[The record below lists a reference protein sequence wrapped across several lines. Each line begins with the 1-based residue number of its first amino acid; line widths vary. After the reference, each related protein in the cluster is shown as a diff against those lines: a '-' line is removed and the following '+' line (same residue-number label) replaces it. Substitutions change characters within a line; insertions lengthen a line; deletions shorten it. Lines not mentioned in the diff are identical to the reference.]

1 MDLGMSGMKG
11 LVTGGSRGIGRC
23 IAETLA
29 DEGCS
34 VGICARNEDGVKE
47 AVEARGLT
55 LAGVAGAW
63 VLAQPG
69 ITAAIVGAS
78 DPEQLAAPIAAL
90 DIEFDDELRAIC
102 DDVWWQLPR
111 RPLIEGYR

>member
-1 MDLGMSGMKG
+1 M
-11 LVTGGSRGIGRC
+11 
-23 IAETLA
+23 
-29 DEGCS
+29 
-34 VGICARNEDGVKE
+34 
-47 AVEARGLT
+47 
-55 LAGVAGAW
+55 
-63 VLAQPG
+63 LAQPG